1 MSKEGQPG
9 TDMIGL
15 LDSILA
21 SGQFCTNYRTFDVSC
36 LFTFPV
42 NFHSVSV
49 LLANG
54 SSGYWHLP
62 CISSLPPHFL

>member
-15 LDSILA
+15 QDSILA
-21 SGQFCTNYRTFDVSC
+21 SGQFCANYRTFGVSC

-42 NFHSVSV
+42 SFHSLSV

-54 SSGYWHLP
+54 PLGYWHLP

>member
-21 SGQFCTNYRTFDVSC
+21 SGQFCSNYRTFSVS
-36 LFTFPV
+36 FPV
-42 NFHSVSV
+42 SFHSLSV

-54 SSGYWHLP
+54 PLGYWHLP
-62 CISSLPPHFL
+62 CISSLPLHFL